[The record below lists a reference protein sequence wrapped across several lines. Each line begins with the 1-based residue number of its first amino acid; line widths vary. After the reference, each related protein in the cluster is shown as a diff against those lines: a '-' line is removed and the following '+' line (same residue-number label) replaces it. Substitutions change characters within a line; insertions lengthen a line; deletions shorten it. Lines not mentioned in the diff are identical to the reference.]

1 MKFIPQS
8 IALMALL
15 CLWNPSASA
24 QQDKPLPETK
34 VVLRI
39 SRECLHEL
47 TGKEFQ
53 REEAIA
59 KNISGADVRGQARID
74 CKFDVKLRPSETE
87 SSFDLVANGTF
98 ATQMTATRRIVQV
111 NLHGIA
117 PFDAQRRI
125 VFDGKAFTGRE
136 IEMQATHQSSIDQIR
151 SSRGGLIGA
160 IARGAARKSA
170 NRNLPEG
177 DQQIS
182 EEIRVQLTKAL
193 EEESDKRMASMNT
206 KVKMILKEAEHLL
219 REEKV
224 LAAEGT
230 QRYFATTEHHMC
242 MSFGPLDHCIPKLP
256 VLDPAKAASI
266 ELWIAKGD
274 GVNLVVESWAL
285 IKPAVFE
292 RVARRS
298 PEIAKMLE
306 EVRVESVKGWY
317 VATLSRKDL

>member
-1 MKFIPQS
+1 MKFIPHS
-8 IALMALL
+8 IAFFALFFVL
-15 CLWNPSASA
+15 NTSASA
-24 QQDKPLPETK
+24 QEGKPLPETK

-39 SRECLHEL
+39 SRDCLHEL

-59 KNISGADVRGQARID
+59 KNMAGADVRGKARVD
-74 CKFDVKLRPSETE
+74 CKFDVKLRVSETE

-98 ATQMTATRRIVQV
+98 ATQMTATRRLVQV

-117 PFDAQRRI
+117 PFDARRRI
-125 VFDGKAFTGRE
+125 SFDGNAFTGRE
-136 IEMQATHQSSIDQIR
+136 IDMQATHQSSIDGIR
-151 SSRGGLIGA
+151 SARGGVIGA

-182 EEIRVQLTKAL
+182 EEIRAQLTKAL
-193 EEESDKRMASMNT
+193 EEESDKRMAVMNS
-206 KVKMILKEAEHLL
+206 KVKLIVKEAEHLL
-219 REEKV
+219 REEKL
-224 LAAEGT
+224 LAATGT
-230 QRYFATTEHHMC
+230 QRYFAATEHHLY

-256 VLDPAKAASI
+256 VLEPAKAASI

-285 IKPAVFE
+285 IKPAVFQ
-292 RVARRS
+292 RVASRS
-298 PEIAKMLE
+298 PELAKMLE
-306 EVRVESVKGWY
+306 EVRVESVNGWY
-317 VATLSRKDL
+317 VATLARKNL